1 MTTWGGKGLA
11 MTGLRV
17 GAAVALAMGVV
28 AVSGT
33 GAPAPLTASRA
44 QILDAIRAV
53 ESRGFDPVPD
63 GDNGRCIGPYQIGA
77 PYWMDA
83 AEQDLSLFE
92 GEWFDC
98 RDRAYAERVITAYMQ
113 RYCPQAWDAG
123 DAEIIARTHNGGP
136 TGPTRCTTLDYWQRV
151 KALLIAPAP

>member
-1 MTTWGGKGLA
+1 MTTTRASWSA
-11 MTGLRV
+11 TGLRV
-17 GAAVALAMGVV
+17 GAAVMLTLGVV
-28 AVSGT
+28 AVSGSS
-33 GAPAPLTASRA
+33 ASPPLTASRA

-53 ESRGFDPVPD
+53 ESRGLDPTPD
-63 GDNGRCIGPYQIGA
+63 GDGGRAIGPYQIAA

-98 RDRAYAERVITAYMQ
+98 RDREYAERVIGAYME
-113 RYCPQAWDAG
+113 RYCPEAWAAG

-136 TGPTRCTTLDYWQRV
+136 RGPMRCSTLDYWGRV